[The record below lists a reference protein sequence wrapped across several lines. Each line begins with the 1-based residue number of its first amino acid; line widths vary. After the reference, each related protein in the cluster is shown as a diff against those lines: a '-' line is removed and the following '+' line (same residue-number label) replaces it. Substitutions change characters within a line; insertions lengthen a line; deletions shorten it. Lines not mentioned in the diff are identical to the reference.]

1 MPRRFFVALFLIAL
15 LAAPVAGLRPA
26 SAGAAASVATLDA
39 PARPAFGQLVP
50 GREAVVRGDGDCL
63 RLRDF
68 PSLSGSQISCVA
80 DGTTLD
86 VLEGSVSADGY
97 DWQHVRVHGVA
108 GWVASDFLDP
118 LPPAPACGS
127 QAGSSGIGPGLLGWV
142 PESGW
147 GLVIWGGGTAHG
159 IANAAALKGCNLR
172 SVWATK
178 TEGGFVSY
186 IFGAPAFVNVA
197 WFQEFPG
204 GRIPTGTPL
213 MIKCDHTVG
222 RLARSIEGAPAAA
235 ALPIPPPSS
244 AAPQPVHAKPAPTIS
259 AEAAVVIDAGSGAVL
274 FDKDA
279 RESYAPA
286 SLTKIATA
294 ILAIEGSDLGG
305 WVENDVDSR
314 VMYDSSLMGL
324 LPGDCF
330 TVADLLYGLMLPSGN
345 DAALALGR
353 HLSGSD
359 EEFVDA
365 LNTLLHRLGLD
376 DSEFANPHGLDEAGH
391 HASAYDLAMLARYGM
406 TLPEFAS
413 IVGETYWT
421 ARGSRDLSM
430 RNGNYLLGSYADA
443 DGVKTGFTED
453 AGLTLVASATRDDRR
468 LFVVLLNAPNRFEEA
483 RWLLDWAFEEH
494 LWPG

>member
-1 MPRRFFVALFLIAL
+1 MPRRFFLALFLLVL
-15 LAAPVAGLRPA
+15 LVAPVAGLRPA
-26 SAGAAASVATLDA
+26 SAGAAANSAALAA
-39 PARPAFGQLVP
+39 PVRPAFGQLVP
-50 GREAVVRGDGDCL
+50 GLEAVVRGDGDCL
-63 RLRDF
+63 RLRDS
-68 PSLSGSQISCVA
+68 PSLSGGQISCVA

-86 VLEGSVSADGY
+86 VLEGRVSADGH
-97 DWQHVRVHGVA
+97 DWQRVRVYGVA
-108 GWVASDFLDP
+108 GWVAADFLEP
-118 LPPAPACGS
+118 VPPAPACGL
-127 QAGSSGIGPGLLGWV
+127 QAGSGIGPGLLGWV

-147 GLVIWGGGTAHG
+147 GLVLWGGGTAHG
-159 IANAAALKGCNLR
+159 VANAAALQGCNLR
-172 SVWATK
+172 SVWANK
-178 TEGGFVSY
+178 TDGGFVSY
-186 IFGAPAFVNVA
+186 LFGAPAFVNVA
-197 WFQEFPG
+197 WFQQFPG
-204 GRIPTGTPL
+204 GRIPAGTPL

-235 ALPIPPPSS
+235 ALPVPPPSS
-244 AAPQPVHAKPAPTIS
+244 AAPQPVHARPAPQIS
-259 AEAAVVIDAGSGAVL
+259 AGAAVVIDAGSGAVL
-274 FDKDA
+274 YDKDA

-305 WVENDVDSR
+305 WVESDVDSR
-314 VMYDSSLMGL
+314 DMHDSSLMGL

-359 EEFVDA
+359 AEFVA
-365 LNTLLHRLGLD
+365 AMNTLLHRLGLD
-376 DSEFANPHGLDEAGH
+376 DSNFANPHGLDEPGH

-406 TLPEFAS
+406 MLPEFQS
-413 IVGETYWT
+413 VVSETYWT
-421 ARGSRDLSM
+421 AHGTRQLSM
-430 RNGNYLLGSYADA
+430 RNGNYLLDYADV

-468 LFVVLLNAPNRFEEA
+468 LFVVLLNAPNRFDEA

-494 LWPG
+494 LWPS